1 MQRSLDFIEKV
12 GNKVPHP
19 VIIFLILIGIVIA
32 LSGILGAFGASVT
45 IEAINP
51 DTNKIEKSTTA
62 LRSLVSSDGIRF
74 IYASLIP
81 NFMSF
86 SAVGLMI
93 AAMIGAGVAEASG
106 LVTALIRKLVIVSPR
121 WALTYILSFIGILAS
136 VAADAGYLVLIP
148 LAGVAYL
155 SVGRHPLAGL
165 ALGFAAVAG
174 AFTVNMLIKPL
185 DAVLVQFT
193 NDAIALVDPNRSIG
207 LASNLWFSIASV
219 LVLTALIG
227 LITDHLIEPRLGPY
241 DRSLLGPDKAVEST
255 GLSAAE
261 SRGLSF
267 ALWGMVGLIVVFA
280 LVTIPPGAPLRN
292 PTTGELIGN
301 SPFMNGLIALIML
314 MFLVTGWAYGIGA
327 GTLRTLTELSR
338 RLKNRSS
345 AWAGRSSCSS
355 YSVSSWRTSPTR
367 TWAQCWHSSCP
378 GYWPLRISACCRS

>member
-1 MQRSLDFIEKV
+1 MSQTATPNRTAMQRSLDFIEKV

-93 AAMIGAGVAEASG
+93 AAMIGAGVAETSG
-106 LVTALIRKLVIVSPR
+106 LVTALIRKLVIVSPA

-155 SVGRHPLAGL
+155 SVGRHPLAG
-165 ALGFAAVAG
+165 
-174 AFTVNMLIKPL
+174 
-185 DAVLVQFT
+185 
-193 NDAIALVDPNRSIG
+193 
-207 LASNLWFSIASV
+207 
-219 LVLTALIG
+219 
-227 LITDHLIEPRLGPY
+227 
-241 DRSLLGPDKAVEST
+241 
-255 GLSAAE
+255 
-261 SRGLSF
+261 
-267 ALWGMVGLIVVFA
+267 
-280 LVTIPPGAPLRN
+280 
-292 PTTGELIGN
+292 
-301 SPFMNGLIALIML
+301 
-314 MFLVTGWAYGIGA
+314 
-327 GTLRTLTELSR
+327 
-338 RLKNRSS
+338 
-345 AWAGRSSCSS
+345 
-355 YSVSSWRTSPTR
+355 
-367 TWAQCWHSSCP
+367 
-378 GYWPLRISACCRS
+378 